1 MKRKKIKMNPLLLLL
16 NTKYLQNKEI
26 VFKGKNDAEATCHTH
41 TKVLGIILGNNA
53 KANNLT
59 NNKR

>member
-1 MKRKKIKMNPLLLLL
+1 MNPLLLLL

-41 TKVLGIILGNNA
+41 TKVLGLFLGNNA

-59 NNKR
+59 KNKR